1 MRPDEGVHVFDAPI
15 IRFYF
20 YLVGGANTIIFLP
33 KERKEGRKKK
43 YDQEQTLARGRGGIS
58 KSNKLQ

>member
-1 MRPDEGVHVFDAPI
+1 MRPDEGIHVSDAPI

-33 KERKEGRKKK
+33 KERKEGRKEERRNVTK
-43 YDQEQTLARGRGGIS
+43 
-58 KSNKLQ
+58 NKQ

>member
-33 KERKEGRKKK
+33 KEIKEGRKKEERNGGK
-43 YDQEQTLARGRGGIS
+43 ERGRREGG
-58 KSNKLQ
+58 K